1 MAQFVFIAQDQQG
14 KRISGRL
21 DSPDREAAIKSLSDK
36 DLVVTKIDAV
46 VDKRGLLGLFSGIR
60 QEEVLL
66 FTQEL
71 GSMLDAGIGIVHAL
85 NIISADIDN
94 LRFRGMVTEM
104 SNGMAG
110 GRQLS
115 EVLQKH
121 EKIFSKLYISMVKA
135 GESSGNLP
143 AILIKL
149 AGYIEN
155 AEILRKKVL
164 SALYYPVIVVAFAFS
179 VVSFIFVFGI
189 PMLVGIYKGFDTE
202 LPFFTRMILGIGT
215 FLGNNIIYILIA
227 LMVGGYILYRL
238 SITEKGQM
246 FWDLL
251 KLNAPVIGHLFQK
264 LAIAR
269 FASTLGTLYASGVP
283 IIQSLHIVAGATG
296 NKVVEKTI
304 LEALKSV
311 REGESIV
318 EPLRKSQVFTN
329 LAISMIAVG
338 EESGTLESML
348 KRVASFYEAQVD
360 IILKGLAGLLEPLI
374 MIFVG
379 LMIAVVIIA
388 LGLPFLTMGTL
399 IK

>member
-1 MAQFVFIAQDQQG
+1 M
-14 KRISGRL
+14 
-21 DSPDREAAIKSLSDK
+21 
-36 DLVVTKIDAV
+36 
-46 VDKRGLLGLFSGIR
+46 
-60 QEEVLL
+60 
-66 FTQEL
+66 
-71 GSMLDAGIGIVHAL
+71 
-85 NIISADIDN
+85 
-94 LRFRGMVTEM
+94 
-104 SNGMAG
+104 
-110 GRQLS
+110 
-115 EVLQKH
+115 
-121 EKIFSKLYISMVKA
+121 
-135 GESSGNLP
+135 
-143 AILIKL
+143 
-149 AGYIEN
+149 
-155 AEILRKKVL
+155 
-164 SALYYPVIVVAFAFS
+164 
-179 VVSFIFVFGI
+179 
-189 PMLVGIYKGFDTE
+189 
-202 LPFFTRMILGIGT
+202 
-215 FLGNNIIYILIA
+215 
-227 LMVGGYILYRL
+227 GGYILYRL

-348 KRVASFYEAQVD
+348 KRVAGFYEAQVD

-399 IK
+399 IN